1 MDEKRAAKE
10 AAGPTGEVGRLMSGL
25 EVAGQEGS
33 QQKGD
38 EDVEIDG

>member
-10 AAGPTGEVGRLMSGL
+10 AAGPTGRVGRLMSGL

-33 QQKGD
+33 QQQGD
-38 EDVEIDG
+38 EDVEMDG